1 MKEAN
6 KNVSSKEKKEKQNER
21 LNYYVLERAPT
32 RASVVK
38 PIEHTGVARL
48 QPRCCRLESLKG
60 RGGCR
65 CGEGRE
71 WVVIVV
77 VVVVEVDQ

>member
-1 MKEAN
+1 
-6 KNVSSKEKKEKQNER
+6 
-21 LNYYVLERAPT
+21 VLERAPT

-38 PIEHTGVARL
+38 PIEHAGVAWL
-48 QPRCCRLESLKG
+48 QPRCCRLELLKG
-60 RGGCR
+60 RGGRR

-71 WVVIVV
+71 WVVVVV